1 MKNGGEEKSGKGREE
16 WREEGGKN
24 GTNWKQNSK
33 TTDDLYYF
41 SKNNK
46 VKQVQLGNCFDF
58 QTENINLRNLQSCN
72 PSKPLMAY
80 FVET

>member
-1 MKNGGEEKSGKGREE
+1 MEGRKKLGKGEKSGEKSE
-16 WREEGGKN
+16 GKN

-46 VKQVQLGNCFDF
+46 VKHVQLGNCFDF

-72 PSKPLMAY
+72 PSKPLTSY